1 MGTLYTFRMLDGS
14 FESIRDGGLGAKW
27 VREWALNNLHIPSIW
42 QVSCV
47 NFICPAHEFFK

>member
-1 MGTLYTFRMLDGS
+1 MGTLYTFRMFDGTV
-14 FESIRDGGLGAKW
+14 ESIRDGGKGAKW

-42 QVSCV
+42 QVSCL